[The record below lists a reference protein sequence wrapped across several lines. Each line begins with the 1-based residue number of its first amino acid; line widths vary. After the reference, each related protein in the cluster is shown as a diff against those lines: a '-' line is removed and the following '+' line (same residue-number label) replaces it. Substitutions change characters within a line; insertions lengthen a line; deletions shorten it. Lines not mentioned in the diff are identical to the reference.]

1 MEYAGYLM
9 EILVLGIL
17 MGGLQS
23 LLLLRKSSQLAWQ
36 WFIRTGIGVAV
47 SIMGVYAVVGALYLF
62 TSSDIPDQTLT
73 VLLCV
78 LPFTLM
84 GIGISLFQASLL
96 SGSMVRI
103 YLATAWASSLAAG
116 LIGGIVG
123 SYRMGLEAE
132 AGMFGPRFESGLVL
146 AIPVAVLVY
155 GLATT
160 FVLATYKPVE
170 E

>member
-23 LLLLRKSSQLAWQ
+23 LLLLRKNSQLARQ

-47 SIMGVYAVVGALYLF
+47 SIVGVYAVVGVLYLF
-62 TSSDIPDQTLT
+62 TSNDMPDQTLW
-73 VLLCV
+73 VLVCV

-84 GIGISLFQASLL
+84 GIGISLFQVSLL

-103 YLATAWASSLAAG
+103 YLVAAGISSLAAG
-116 LIGGIVG
+116 LIGGMVG

-132 AGMFGPRFESGLVL
+132 AGMFGLRFESGLAL

-155 GLATT
+155 GLATSI
-160 FVLATYKPVE
+160 VLFLFLKDDV
-170 E
+170 